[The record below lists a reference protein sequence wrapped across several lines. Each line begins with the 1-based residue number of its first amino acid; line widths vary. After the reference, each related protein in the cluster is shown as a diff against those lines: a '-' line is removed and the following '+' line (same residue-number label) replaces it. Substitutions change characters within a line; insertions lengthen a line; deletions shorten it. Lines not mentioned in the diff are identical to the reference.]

1 MAGEGLGMAL
11 PPQPAGRRLQSPAKA
26 AQLAAPRRH
35 CFVAARKAVTDLAA
49 ALATPKETP

>member
-1 MAGEGLGMAL
+1 MVGEGLGMAL